1 MTDTLT
7 TTLCFTTAALLAV
20 STSALAAPP
29 FAIDSVDNQIDS
41 WAQATDFP
49 LDLNDVDSQV
59 DGLLWFATNGLD
71 TTAWADANSAWGTAH
86 AHCFAVE
93 NLDGFQIFGDS
104 SSAINVGPEQ
114 WAKGTGSATTA
125 VNFSLTAPTKVC
137 GQFCV
142 RGDDAGGDAA
152 AIAGLFPLNAPD
164 ELYVFITLEDGDD
177 CRDFEIVL
185 PSGQYTVRAYCDSLA
200 DADIAIEPDNSSWS
214 QFGIELLFKELPSPD
229 ISGDGVV
236 DGVDLA
242 RFLAQWGSNNPDFD
256 FNGDGIVDGQDLA
269 ILLAAWT

>member
-1 MTDTLT
+1 MSTTHT
-7 TTLCFTTAALLAV
+7 TTLTCTTIALLSMA
-20 STSALAAPP
+20 TSAYAAPP
-29 FAIDSVDNQIDS
+29 FAIDSVENHVDT

-49 LDLNDVDSQV
+49 LELDDFGAQND
-59 DGLLWFATNGLD
+59 GHFWFATNGLD
-71 TTAWADANSAWGTAH
+71 ATSWANANGAWGTGH

-104 SSAINVGPEQ
+104 SSSFNVGNEQ

-125 VNFSLTAPTKVC
+125 VDFSLTAPTKIC

-142 RGDDAGGDAA
+142 RGDDAGGQAVAMAA
-152 AIAGLFPLNAPD
+152 LYPLNNPD
-164 ELYVFITLEDGDD
+164 ELYVFITLEDGDN

-185 PSGQYTVRAYCDSLA
+185 PIGQYTVRAYSGSLA
-200 DADIAIEPDNSSWS
+200 DADIAIAPDNSSWS
-214 QFGIELLFKELPSPD
+214 QFGAELLFKELPSPD
-229 ISGDGVV
+229 ISGDGIV

-256 FNGDGIVDGQDLA
+256 FNGDGVVNGQDLA
-269 ILLAAWT
+269 IILGAWT